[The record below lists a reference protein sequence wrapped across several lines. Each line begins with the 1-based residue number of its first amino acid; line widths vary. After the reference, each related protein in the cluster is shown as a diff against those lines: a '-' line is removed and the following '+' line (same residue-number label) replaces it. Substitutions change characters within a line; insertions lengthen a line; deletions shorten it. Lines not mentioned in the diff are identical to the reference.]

1 MRKIIIR
8 DDRHIHPF
16 NEEARD
22 LRIQNKPL
30 WLHQRDTL
38 ARYTTQEIEVP
49 GFDFIPQDDVESLVH
64 RDNLYFDQ
72 EYIDAFLTAAKKL
85 GGPCRAAFSPDNK
98 TFVQHALPLS
108 TSYIKEDNLYLADL
122 WYFPNGVESPVGDVR
137 PDPHPVVID
146 FQTRE
151 LGYYRVPTYMSSE
164 GGELVFQVPLRGL
177 IAIDAWVHIYIAD
190 AVYGVWKRGAR
201 FEERINRDS
210 LYKLQVLWHALL
222 EQKQVLECSELVK
235 IGRNCSIDP
244 SAVIHGPAT
253 IGDHCTIGAGAVIEN
268 CTIGDNVNISQGC
281 QLMLSTV
288 GDGAF
293 LPFRAS
299 LFLTTLMDY
308 AIVAQNTCLQ
318 MCVVGRRTFIGAGN
332 TFTDYNLL
340 PAPIRAL
347 NANGELKEAS
357 APVLGG
363 CVGHNCRIGSGMI
376 IYPAR
381 TVESD
386 VVLFASQARRIID
399 KNITYEES
407 DHHHTR
413 AAHLHK
419 RLYPRKGEKIAETW

>member
-22 LRIQNKPL
+22 LRVQNKPL

-38 ARYTTQEIEVP
+38 ARYARQEIEVP
-49 GFDFIPQDDVESLVH
+49 HFNAIPRDNVETIVH

-72 EYIDAFLTAAKKL
+72 EYVDAFMAAAKKL

-108 TSYIKEDNLYLADL
+108 TSYAQAGSLSLADL
-122 WYFPNGVESPVGDVR
+122 WYFPNGVQ
-137 PDPHPVVID
+137 PDPKPVVID

-151 LGYYRVPTYMSSE
+151 IGYYRIPTYMASE
-164 GGELVFQVPLRGL
+164 GGELVYQVPLRGM
-177 IAIDAWVHIYIAD
+177 IAIDAWVHILIAD
-190 AVYGVWKRGAR
+190 VVYGLFGRGAR
-201 FEERINRDS
+201 TEDRVNRD
-210 LYKLQVLWHALL
+210 LFYNLKILWRAML
-222 EQKQVLECSELVK
+222 EKKQLFECSEMVK
-235 IGRNCSIDP
+235 IGRNCQIDP
-244 SAVIHGPAT
+244 TAVIKGPTT
-253 IGDHCTIGAGAVIEN
+253 IGDNCNIGPGVVIDVS
-268 CTIGDNVNISQGC
+268 TIGDNVTVSQGC
-281 QLMLSTV
+281 QLLLATV
-288 GDGAF
+288 GDGSF

-299 LFLTTLMDY
+299 LFETTLMEN

-318 MCVVGRRTFIGAGN
+318 LCVVGRRTFIGAGN

-347 NANGELKEAS
+347 NADGELKEAN

-363 CVGHNCRIGSGMI
+363 CVGHNCRIGSGLVL
-376 IYPAR
+376 YPAR
-381 TVESD
+381 TIESD
-386 VVLFASQARRIID
+386 VILFASPERRVID
-399 KNITYEES
+399 KNIAYEES

-419 RLYPRKGEKIAETW
+419 RLYPRKGEKVAESW